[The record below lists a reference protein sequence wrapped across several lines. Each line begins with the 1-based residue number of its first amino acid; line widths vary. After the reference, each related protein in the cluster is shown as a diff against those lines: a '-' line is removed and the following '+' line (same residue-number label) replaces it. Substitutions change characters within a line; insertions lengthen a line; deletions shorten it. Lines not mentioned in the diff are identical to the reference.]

1 MGAHGVDRQRAVD
14 SVPLRDPRAGD
25 GLLRGDRASP
35 QDAQAQEVSR
45 ASGCIIL
52 ILDVTVKTA
61 MILFWT
67 YVIAV
72 VHIEVINKLR
82 HLWR

>member
-1 MGAHGVDRQRAVD
+1 
-14 SVPLRDPRAGD
+14 
-25 GLLRGDRASP
+25 
-35 QDAQAQEVSR
+35 
-45 ASGCIIL
+45 
-52 ILDVTVKTA
+52 

>member
-1 MGAHGVDRQRAVD
+1 M
-14 SVPLRDPRAGD
+14 
-25 GLLRGDRASP
+25 
-35 QDAQAQEVSR
+35 
-45 ASGCIIL
+45 
-52 ILDVTVKTA
+52 ILDAAVKTA